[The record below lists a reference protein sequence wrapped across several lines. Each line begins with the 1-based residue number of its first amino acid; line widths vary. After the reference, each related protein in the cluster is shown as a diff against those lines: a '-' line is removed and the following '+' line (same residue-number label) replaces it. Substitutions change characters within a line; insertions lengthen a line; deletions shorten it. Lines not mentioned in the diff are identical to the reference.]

1 MPQRFPLT
9 HTLPIV
15 SVLLLQSCGNSTG
28 PGVPELG
35 LEISPAIIEMAA
47 SRDTTL
53 ELRNTG
59 SGAIGPIELAG
70 DAIRNSG
77 DNVVP
82 GPQLALSPRVIP
94 ALNPG
99 EVRVVSFSLTVPDD
113 FPDDTYSFSIEALVT
128 GVTGT
133 VISATTDV
141 NFTVQDTLAVDV
153 VAVNLTSAPP
163 GTVRQGD
170 AVRLTAEARDGSGNV
185 VTQADIRW
193 QVSPTNGGF
202 VSSDGDF
209 VGYTSGTALVIASAG
224 SAADSVQVT
233 VTARDRTGTFTIV
246 GSGPVNERFTS
257 DLWVH
262 GTTAYTGTWGQRAF
276 AGNRLNTWDVSDPS
290 TPVLIT
296 SSEVDA
302 RTVNDVKISADGTF
316 GVITHEGSNDLLNG
330 ITLMDLSDPLTP
342 VRISRTTES
351 LETGVHNAWID
362 GNYVYL
368 AVNGVSPSSGLRI
381 LDISDLSNPQTVAS
395 YYAGGSSLHDVYV
408 RDGLAF
414 LSHWNAGLIILD
426 VGNGMAGGSPTN
438 PVEVSRVATQGGQ
451 THNAWYWPE
460 GGYVFVGE
468 EDFSTPGIM
477 HVVDVSDLRNPKEV
491 ATFRVPGTTPHNFW
505 MDEARSILYLAWYSN
520 GLQALDVSGQLL
532 GELDRQG
539 RHIAQFDYLNVA
551 GGLSNAQNWAV
562 QLHNGLLYLSDL
574 TAGLWVLRPEF

>member
-94 ALNPG
+94 TLNPG

-381 LDISDLSNPQTVAS
+381 LDVSDLSNPQTVAS

-477 HVVDVSDLRNPKEV
+477 HVVDVSDLGNPKEV

>member
-59 SGAIGPIELAG
+59 SGAIGPVELAG

-94 ALNPG
+94 TLNPG

-128 GVTGT
+128 GVTDT
-133 VISATTDV
+133 VISAITDV

-185 VTQADIRW
+185 VTQADLRW

-209 VGYTSGTALVIASAG
+209 VGYTPGTALVIASAG

-330 ITLMDLSDPLTP
+330 FTLMDLSDPLTP

-381 LDISDLSNPQTVAS
+381 LDVSDLSNPQTVAS